1 MKKWKMLFIIPL
13 LPLFS
18 GCDKGENDLQE
29 VELQVLSF
37 NDYHGAVVQRDE
49 QMGLLNFAT
58 TIKNKTKEYKDTT
71 VILSAGDMYQGSA
84 ESNIGNGKIMVDV
97 MNEIGLDAMTIGNHE
112 FDWGI
117 DTIKEHHD
125 SDSSNVEANYP
136 YLGCNIYEKDTNTR
150 VDWANDY
157 TIVTR
162 EGINIGIVG
171 WIAYSCVDDIAT
183 SIISP
188 YTFISP
194 EERVLEVAK
203 TLRTEKNC
211 DIVIAIGHDD
221 NDFLN
226 DALGID
232 KEANINLIINGHTH
246 QSYIYEGGKYNVIQ
260 SGTTG
265 EYLGVTKIKF
275 DKEKKEVISVK
286 STNELVKNV
295 TQKDQNVSNIIEE
308 NLKEISP
315 IVNRVIS
322 KAGENIDRN
331 LAAEWA
337 ANTVKTTTGADF
349 GIVNFGGIRAN
360 AFPINKNEDI
370 KVSKIWEIMPFDNYV
385 KTCLLT
391 GRQIKGLESNDDNFV
406 WSSNTDLTS
415 LDDETLYKVAAC
427 DYIFDKPK
435 YCFTKGQEVTLT
447 PLLVR
452 DAMIKDLEAW
462 QASELDFM
470 PSQGAKVGNLLT
482 K

>member
-1 MKKWKMLFIIPL
+1 MKKWKLLFIIPL

-18 GCDKGENDLQE
+18 GCNKGE
-29 VELQVLSF
+29 VELQILSF
-37 NDYHGAVVQRDE
+37 NDYHGAVEQRDD

-58 TIKNKTKEYKDTT
+58 TIKNKTNEYKDTT

-84 ESNIGNGKIMVDV
+84 ESNIGNGKIMIDV
-97 MNEIGLDAMTIGNHE
+97 MNEVGLDAMTIGNHE

-117 DTIKEHHD
+117 DTIKSHHD
-125 SDSSNVEANYP
+125 SDLSNSEANYP
-136 YLGCNIYEKDTNTR
+136 YLGCNIYEKESNTR
-150 VDWANDY
+150 VDWTNDY

-171 WIAYSCVDDIAT
+171 WIASSCVDDIAT

-194 EERVLEVAK
+194 AARILEVAK
-203 TLRTEKNC
+203 TLRNEKNC
-211 DIVIAIGHDD
+211 DIVIAMGHDED
-221 NDFLN
+221 TILN
-226 DALGID
+226 EVLGID
-232 KEANINLIINGHTH
+232 EEANIDLIINGHTH
-246 QSYIYEGGKYNVIQ
+246 QAYVYEGGNYNIIQ

-275 DKEKKEVISVK
+275 NKAKKEVISIK
-286 STNELVKNV
+286 SENELVTNV
-295 TQKDQNVSNIIEE
+295 TQKDQSISKIIEDD
-308 NLKEISP
+308 LKEISP

-322 KAGENIDRN
+322 KAGENIDRTS
-331 LAAEWA
+331 AANWA
-337 ANTVKTTTGADF
+337 ANTLKAATEADF
-349 GIVNFGGIRAN
+349 GIVNFGGIRGN
-360 AFPINKNEDI
+360 AFPINKNDDI
-370 KVSKIWEIMPFDNYV
+370 KVSKVWEIMPFDNYV

-391 GRQIKGLESNDDNFV
+391 GSQIKGLESNDDSFV
-406 WSSNTDLTS
+406 WSKNTDFAS
-415 LDDETLYKVAAC
+415 LDDEKLYKVAAC

-462 QASELDFM
+462 QASGLDFR
-470 PSQGAKVGNLLT
+470 PSQGTKVGNLLT